1 MCLLNKSRISD
12 LDNRIGVES
21 EVGLETMASADD
33 IRSAIGEYLVGDSS
47 FGSLQDWLIAN
58 TRNIHRWGDPQ
69 SKYLAYFT
77 HLLLSEYL
85 VSDENRITED
95 NLRAEL
101 KALANTYLTLQNM
114 TIVTGTST
122 KSVVPLGLKSPPAGR
137 LFVGAYELL
146 ASR

>member
-1 MCLLNKSRISD
+1 MCLLNNSRISD
-12 LDNRIGVES
+12 LDKRIGVES
-21 EVGLETMASADD
+21 GVGSDVMASADD
-33 IRSAIGEYLVGDSS
+33 IRSAIGEYLAGHLSLDS
-47 FGSLQDWLIAN
+47 FQDWLIAN

-85 VSDENRITED
+85 VSEEKGITEN

-101 KALANTYLTLQNM
+101 KALANTYLTPQSM

-137 LFVGAYELL
+137 LFVEAYELL
-146 ASR
+146 GSR